1 MDAFIGEIRLFPY
14 TFPPYGWAWC
24 NGQQMSVQQYAPLAA
39 VIGFQFGGDGKTT
52 FKLPD
57 LRGLVAVGAG
67 DDPTD
72 TFDPSFAAKGG
83 GSGVILNTARMPSH
97 THDLTGALAGLPQ
110 RVTTPAGNL
119 LTGIAYKPTTG
130 TANPTA
136 NPYAVDPATPPTV
149 LAAQTLSPFV
159 GGTNNVVQAHENRQ
173 PVLVLQW
180 AICVDQGSFPVRS
193 N

>member
-14 TFPPYGWAWC
+14 TFNPQGWLWC
-24 NGQQMSVQQYAPLAA
+24 DGTVLPISNFQALAA
-39 VIGFQFGGDGKTT
+39 VIGSKFGGDGKATIA
-52 FKLPD
+52 LPD
-57 LRGLVAVGAG
+57 LRGRVAVGAG

-72 TFDPSFAAKGG
+72 AFDPSFAAKDG

-97 THDLTGALAGLPQ
+97 THNLIGALAALPQ
-110 RVTTPAGNL
+110 RTTTPAGNL

-136 NPYAVDPATPPTV
+136 NPYAVDPATPPTY

-159 GGTNNVVQAHENRQ
+159 GGAQAHENRQ
-173 PVLVLQW
+173 PVLVLRW
-180 AICVDQGSFPVRS
+180 AICATEGAFPVRS
-193 N
+193 D